1 MLKVLLTT
9 KYAINEEYI
18 KKLCDPCFIKSDDNA
33 GSLAEKLIEYKNA
46 LEEDFE
52 KKYMKGEYSVRKTLL
67 ERYNKINQS

>member
-18 KKLCDPCFIKSDDNA
+18 KKLCDPCFVKSDDNA

-46 LEEDFE
+46 LEE
-52 KKYMKGEYSVRKTLL
+52 
-67 ERYNKINQS
+67 RY